1 MESMYVFVWNIYCNA
16 YFVSCLA
23 TVLSNFR
30 MQIKDDAS
38 VCMRLCCV
46 IRPRHFTTML
56 SHGSLASHFWL
67 HWLSSTLHW
76 KLALCPRSLP
86 PCNSHL
92 ADEMFHV
99 IYWHMRLSKLVWLL
113 VWFTQCHACTSLAL
127 QVQCCCYLSS
137 TSLLYGLLPYL
148 PLPLFPFPKFPV
160 AVLSRVT

>member
-1 MESMYVFVWNIYCNA
+1 MEYLLQRILCI
-16 YFVSCLA
+16 VSCYCALK
-23 TVLSNFR
+23 LSYADQR
-30 MQIKDDAS
+30 RCQ
-38 VCMRLCCV
+38 RLHEAFCV
-46 IRPRHFTTML
+46 IRPRHSTTML